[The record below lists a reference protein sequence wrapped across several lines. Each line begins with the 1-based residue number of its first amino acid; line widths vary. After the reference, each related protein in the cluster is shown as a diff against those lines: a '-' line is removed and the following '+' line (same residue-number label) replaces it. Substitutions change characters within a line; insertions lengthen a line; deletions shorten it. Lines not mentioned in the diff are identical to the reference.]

1 MVPFVHSQPP
11 LTGGWREEQLRL
23 QLLNM
28 AINSINQSHARILRG
43 FSVTKL
49 PTPHA
54 HFRLPDKEK
63 GKRRKAPAGRVSIAS
78 GRVGTIQSLAIR
90 TSYLPALL
98 FDVLTVL
105 KFYAIT
111 RREITSQKALEAR

>member
-11 LTGGWREEQLRL
+11 LPGGWREEQLRL

-63 GKRRKAPAGRVSIAS
+63 GKRRKAPAGRGSIAS
-78 GRVGTIQSLAIR
+78 GRVGTESCHNNIILAGSSIRCSYCVEILCYNEKGDYQSK
-90 TSYLPALL
+90 S
-98 FDVLTVL
+98 V
-105 KFYAIT
+105 
-111 RREITSQKALEAR
+111 